1 MATISPLSNSVA
13 VQPANLQSQAPTG
26 TIKKIIG
33 VVFSILAVIAVA
45 ALRGVQCGLLV
56 AGIGGVIAVA
66 ISSCSAE
73 RAPQQPNLVPLRN
86 PQPDRIARNEA
97 EDRHF
102 WALRFPFDDTM
113 DLRLALIIHLGN
125 MDLTQV
131 QLVRI
136 QNVNYQQIYRPQG
149 GNFIEG
155 IYPCEGYAIDLQTP
169 NGRARYYVD
178 LNGKHVTRPEDSQN
192 VFAR

>member
-1 MATISPLSNSVA
+1 MATISPLSHSVA

-56 AGIGGVIAVA
+56 AGIGGVIALA
-66 ISSCSAE
+66 ISYCSTE
-73 RAPQQPNLVPLRN
+73 KVQPQNPALIRN
-86 PQPDRIARNEA
+86 PQPDRMARSEA

-102 WALRFPFDDTM
+102 RALRFPFDDTM
-113 DLRLALIIHLGN
+113 ELRLALIVHLGN

-131 QLVRI
+131 QLLLI
-136 QNVNYQQIYRPQG
+136 QNVSYQQVYKPMG

-155 IYPCEGYAIDLQTP
+155 IYSCEGYAVDLQTP
-169 NGRARYYVD
+169 NGPARYYVD
-178 LNGKHVTRPEDSQN
+178 LNGQHVTRPEDSQN